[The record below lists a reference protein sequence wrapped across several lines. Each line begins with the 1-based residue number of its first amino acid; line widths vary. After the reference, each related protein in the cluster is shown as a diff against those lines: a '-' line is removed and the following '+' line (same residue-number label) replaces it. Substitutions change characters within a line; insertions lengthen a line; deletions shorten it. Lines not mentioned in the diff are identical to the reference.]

1 MKDWAGIAS
10 NAFDS
15 AFSDINKDIIE
26 GGSVMK
32 DLVNVA
38 QQVVEAILLEF
49 EKLAII
55 NPILNSIFGV
65 SAGGG
70 SLLPTM
76 ANSALGQLF
85 SSNSGGIM
93 SSLFGGSG
101 DSWISN
107 ILGSTGG
114 SGSGIMGFLFGGS
127 GGFPW
132 RGRGYV
138 RILAVPIRVRQ
149 RLPVQEVVG

>member
-1 MKDWAGIAS
+1 MQQWASIAS

-15 AFSDINKDIIE
+15 AFQDINKDIIE

-70 SLLPTM
+70 SLLPTLG
-76 ANSALGQLF
+76 NSALGSLF
-85 SSNSGGIM
+85 NGSSGGIM
-93 SSLFGGSG
+93 RRRCSAAAALSRTSSEARQVPAQE
-101 DSWISN
+101 SWERCSVAPAA
-107 ILGSTGG
+107 STAWLLV
-114 SGSGIMGFLFGGS
+114 I
-127 GGFPW
+127 
-132 RGRGYV
+132 
-138 RILAVPIRVRQ
+138 AA
-149 RLPVQEVVG
+149 